1 MRAILTGLGVL
12 VFLTACDTD
21 KAVIQKLSPADAP
34 FSIAA
39 SGVSLSPLWL
49 ARGFTSPEGVA
60 RYKDDIFI
68 SNISADG
75 AETGGKGWITRLSSD
90 GRVLNDKWVEG
101 LNAPKGMA
109 VHAGTM
115 IVADVDRIH
124 LIQADSGK
132 RIDTHQIEG
141 AEHLNDVTVWKNDI
155 FISDA
160 KGAMI
165 YRMSANG
172 PEPWIEDAR
181 LSGVNGL
188 VNNGDRLL
196 IITQETGTL
205 YEANNTGR
213 LTQIAT
219 GMENAD
225 GIGVVEGGY
234 LVSSWTG
241 KIWFVSHEGEVSEL
255 LSTTDAES
263 LRDDLSLIEGSLVTV
278 PNWHPGTVSAWTIA

>member
-12 VFLTACDTD
+12 VFLTACESN
-21 KAVIQKLSPADAP
+21 KAVIQRLTPAEAP
-34 FSIAA
+34 FSITA
-39 SGVSLSPLWL
+39 SGVPLSPVWL
-49 ARGFTSPEGVA
+49 AEGFTSPEGVA
-60 RYKDDIFI
+60 RYKDHIFI
-68 SNISADG
+68 SNVSADAPG
-75 AETGGKGWITRLSSD
+75 TGWITRLSSD
-90 GRVLNDKWVEG
+90 GQVLNEKWVEG

-115 IVADVDRIH
+115 IVADMDRIH
-124 LIQADSGK
+124 LIHADTGEL
-132 RIDTHQIEG
+132 IDTHLIEG
-141 AEHLNDVTVWKNDI
+141 AKHLNDVTVWKNDI

-160 KGAMI
+160 RGAMI
-165 YRMSANG
+165 YRMSASG
-172 PEPWIEDAR
+172 PEPWIEDTR

-219 GMENAD
+219 GMKNAD

-241 KIWFVSHEGEVSEL
+241 QIWFVSHEGKVSEL
-255 LSTTDAES
+255 LSTTDAGA

-278 PNWHPGTVSAWTIA
+278 PNWQPGTVSAWTIA